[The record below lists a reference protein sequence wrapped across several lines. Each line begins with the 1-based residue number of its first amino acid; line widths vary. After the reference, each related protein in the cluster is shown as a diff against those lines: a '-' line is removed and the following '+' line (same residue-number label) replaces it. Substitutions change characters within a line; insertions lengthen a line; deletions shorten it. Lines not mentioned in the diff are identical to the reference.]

1 MHAIQDPSTVLITGA
16 LSAIGEALARCFA
29 RDAHRLVLVARRADR
44 LRALAAD
51 SGGNAVVL
59 AADT

>member
-51 SGGNAVVL
+51 
-59 AADT
+59 